1 MLIAFVKKETDENIK
16 LRIAVSL
23 RRLLESIGEYPIP
36 QSYNKIALNAYIRK
50 ATVSDTFNAKS
61 IPNSLTL
68 FLMVEAMGFSFT
80 DFAKVYD
87 SIENSDLLIFKNT
100 LLK

>member
-1 MLIAFVKKETDENIK
+1 MKKETDENIK
-16 LRIAVSL
+16 LRIAISL
-23 RRLLESIGEYPIP
+23 RRLLESIGEAPIP
-36 QSYNKIALNAYIRK
+36 QSYNKIALTAYIRK

-68 FLMVEAMGFSFT
+68 FLIVESMGFSLT

-87 SIENSDLLIFKNT
+87 SIDNSEINIFKKA
-100 LLK
+100 LAK

>member
-16 LRIAVSL
+16 LKIAFSL
-23 RRLLESIGEYPIP
+23 RKLLATIEEHPVA
-36 QSYNKIALNAYIRK
+36 QSYNKIAVTAYMRK
-50 ATVSDTFNAKS
+50 ATVSDIFNAKS

-68 FLMVEAMGFSFT
+68 FLIIEAMGFSLI

-87 SIENSDLLIFKNT
+87 SIQNSDLLEFKKKIT
-100 LLK
+100 K